1 MLALA
6 HPELAEEGAVQI
18 VPISTK
24 GDRVQD
30 RRLSEIGNKGLFVKE
45 IEAALAD
52 DRIDMAVHS
61 LKDMETLVDPAFVLA
76 AILER
81 EDPRDALICPH
92 ASDVGDL
99 PEGAVVGT
107 VSLRRQSQLLAL
119 RPDLK
124 IVPLRGNVGTRL
136 RKVDEG
142 EVTATVLAL
151 AGLRR
156 LGIAD
161 RASHVLEV
169 DRMLP
174 AAAQGAIAVECRSDD
189 HDLRGLLAALDHA
202 STRAAV
208 TAERAMLGTLDG
220 SCRTPVGGLA
230 VEEDGVLILR
240 ALLARP
246 DGSRVWRCERRGAP
260 ADAAEMGA
268 DAGREL
274 RTAGDR
280 ELFV

>member
-52 DRIDMAVHS
+52 DRIDLAVHS
-61 LKDMETLVDPAFVLA
+61 LKDMETVVDPAFVLA

-92 ASDVGDL
+92 ASSVADL

-161 RASHVLEV
+161 RASHVLEIE
-169 DRMLP
+169 RMLP
-174 AAAQGAIAVECRSDD
+174 AAAQGAIAVECRSGD
-189 HDLRGLLAALDHA
+189 HALRNLLTALDHA
-202 STRAAV
+202 PTRAAV

-230 VEEDGVLILR
+230 VEEDGILILR

-246 DGSRVWRCERRGAP
+246 DGSRVWRCERRGEP
-260 ADAAEMGA
+260 TDAAEMGA

-274 RTAGDR
+274 REAGDR

>member
-92 ASDVGDL
+92 ASGVGDL

-142 EVTATVLAL
+142 EVTATILAL